1 MLSLIKILHEWVR
14 VKKSLFKQLKNIKMS
29 EFRQHSQLIE
39 NLLWFLNLKAK
50 DLNSL
55 KMKVSSSQKFKKN
68 PIYEDH
74 TFSLQVLLLERI
86 HTMRKSLFLM
96 KPMKTFRETQKSKKF
111 ISVDLTERMKGKCT
125 YFRSILM
132 TSSDLNKK
140 I

>member
-1 MLSLIKILHEWVR
+1 
-14 VKKSLFKQLKNIKMS
+14 
-29 EFRQHSQLIE
+29 
-39 NLLWFLNLKAK
+39 
-50 DLNSL
+50 
-55 KMKVSSSQKFKKN
+55 
-68 PIYEDH
+68 
-74 TFSLQVLLLERI
+74 
-86 HTMRKSLFLM
+86 M